1 MIRRTERKYQR
12 VMKRFL
18 YSIIC
23 MSVAVLAL
31 TSCKPHMDIQ
41 GTTTIPEL
49 EDRMLYLRIY
59 KDGDLAV
66 IDSARIIH
74 GKFQFNGEAQDS
86 TVMACLFLG
95 DESIMPVVIEDC
107 PLTITLNENERCV
120 KGSVFNDSLFAF
132 IKRKTALDMQMADL
146 PHRESRM
153 IFEGRDH
160 DEILAELNREAASLS
175 LQEEKLVMGFIK
187 QNMDNVLGPGVFMI
201 VTSSMPY
208 PILNPT
214 LEELITLASPHFL
227 ADPYVQEFVR
237 LARENMEQMN
247 E

>member
-1 MIRRTERKYQR
+1 
-12 VMKRFL
+12 MKQSL
-18 YSIIC
+18 HLIIYIGT
-23 MSVAVLAL
+23 VLLTL
-31 TSCKPHMDIQ
+31 TSCKPHLDIQ

-59 KDGDLAV
+59 KDGDLTV
-66 IDSARIIH
+66 IDSTRIIH
-74 GKFQFNGEAQDS
+74 GKFHFTGEAQDS
-86 TVMACLFLG
+86 TVMANLFLG
-95 DESIMPVVIEDC
+95 DESIMPVVIENC

-120 KGSVFNDSLFAF
+120 KGSVLNDSLFAF
-132 IKRKTALDMQMADL
+132 IKRKTALDLQLADL

-160 DEILAELNREAASLS
+160 DEILAELNREAAVLS
-175 LQEEKLVMGFIK
+175 MQEEKLVMSFIK

-227 ADPYVQEFVR
+227 ADPYVQEFIR
-237 LARENMEQMN
+237 LARENMEKMN

>member
-1 MIRRTERKYQR
+1 
-12 VMKRFL
+12 MKQSL
-18 YSIIC
+18 HLIVYIGT
-23 MSVAVLAL
+23 VLLML
-31 TSCKPHMDIQ
+31 TSCKPHLDIQ

-74 GKFQFNGEAQDS
+74 GKFHFTGEAQDS
-86 TVMACLFLG
+86 TVMANLFLG
-95 DESIMPVVIEDC
+95 EESIMPVVIEDC

-120 KGSVFNDSLFAF
+120 KGSELNDSLFAF
-132 IKRKTALDMQMADL
+132 IKRKTVLDMQLADL

-153 IFEGRDH
+153 IFEGCDH
-160 DEILAELNREAASLS
+160 DEILAELNKEAATLS
-175 LQEEKLVMGFIK
+175 MQEEKLVMGFIK

-201 VTSSMPY
+201 VTSNMPY

-227 ADPYVQEFVR
+227 ADPYVKEFIR
-237 LARENMEQMN
+237 LARENMEKM
-247 E
+247 